1 MAAEGPT
8 STGSAGVRV
17 ETGTIA
23 DVNARNWTV
32 GWASQ
37 YSGSYWPAVQLMAP
51 YLHYNN
57 GEGFYCLPE
66 VGAVAAV
73 CFPSDEQ
80 NQPFILGFLSAFER
94 EGAQI
99 GNLQAAITN
108 PGLETEETSLPTAN
122 TTTSSGSTS
131 PNAAPA
137 DASRRAGRPILTPG
151 DMVWQGRDENF
162 VILRRGGVLQIG
174 STQVCQRMYIPVRNF
189 IRDFCENYELN
200 TAAGS
205 LSWVIQRAED
215 KPAPSQTPNE
225 LNLILREY
233 VQDKK
238 ASVRLS
244 FGSLDKT
251 KNPSPPGGGDTWV
264 ALEIAPGGIEP
275 ADGKVS
281 GSSVFTLRID
291 KQGNSYV
298 MQAGVRTEEIKGDL
312 NQKVT
317 GNVKQE
323 IGGNLSVK
331 TGGTVTEDFGGAHTV
346 KGPSS
351 DENWSGAK
359 TIVAAALRLGA
370 AAAAE
375 PVPLGSLW
383 LAWAASHIHP
393 TTSPG
398 APTGPPTVP
407 PTAAMLS
414 GKVFVTK

>member
-8 STGSAGVRV
+8 SSGSATVRV
-17 ETGTIA
+17 ESGTIA

-32 GWASQ
+32 GWVSQ
-37 YSGSYWPAVQLMAP
+37 YGGSYWPTIQVMAP

-66 VGAVAAV
+66 VGAIAVV

-80 NQPFILGFLSAFER
+80 NQPFVMGFLSGFER

-99 GNLQAAITN
+99 GNLQATVTD
-108 PGLETEETSLPTAN
+108 PGIETEEASVPTASAS
-122 TTTSSGSTS
+122 TASASTAPGSNS
-131 PNAAPA
+131 AS
-137 DASRRAGRPILTPG
+137 ASRRAGRPILNPG
-151 DMVWQGRDENF
+151 DMMWQGRDENF
-162 VILRRGGVLQIG
+162 VVLRRGGVLQIG
-174 STQVCQRMYIPVRNF
+174 STQVCQRVYLPIRNF

-205 LSWVIQRAED
+205 LSWIIQRAED
-215 KPAPSQTPNE
+215 KPAPAQTPNE

-233 VQDKK
+233 AQDKK

-275 ADGKVS
+275 PDGKVS
-281 GSSVFTLRID
+281 GTAVFTLRID

-298 MQAGVRTEEIKGDL
+298 MQAKTRTEEIKGDL

-323 IGGNLSVK
+323 IGGTLAVK
-331 TGGTVTEDFGGAHTV
+331 TGGTVTEDFGGAHTAN
-346 KGPSS
+346 GPSS

-359 TIVAAALRLGA
+359 TITAAALRLGS

-375 PVPLGSLW
+375 PVPLGNLLTQW
-383 LAWAASHIHP
+383 LAAHTHP
-393 TTSPG
+393 GPDTPPAQAG
-398 APTGPPTVP
+398 AV
-407 PTAAMLS
+407 ADLIS